1 MITEKVVDEIVS
13 ELYARMDT
21 DQDTDWV
28 DDMVH
33 ECKSAEASAINN
45 SGFQDQV
52 EYLLESGCTPDQIL
66 GKPSKTSGTT
76 A

>member
-1 MITEKVVDEIVS
+1 MTKEKVVDEIVS
-13 ELYARMDT
+13 ELYARLDSN
-21 DQDTDWV
+21 QDTDWV

-33 ECKSAEASAINN
+33 ECKGSEASAINN

-66 GKPSKTSGTT
+66 GKPGKTSGRS